1 VLRIRHS
8 AAALFYGFAWLWM
21 VALIAMVAIAELL
34 QGEAEV
40 SGAPHDADTI
50 ARLFVVRRTHR

>member
-1 VLRIRHS
+1 MS
-8 AAALFYGFAWLWM
+8 PAAGLFCSG
-21 VALIAMVAIAELL
+21 LIGISHDAPIVAIAELL

>member
-1 VLRIRHS
+1 V
-8 AAALFYGFAWLWM
+8 LFYGFAWLWM

-50 ARLFVVRRTHR
+50 ARRFVVRRTHR

>member
-1 VLRIRHS
+1 MLRIRHS
-8 AAALFYGFAWLWM
+8 AAVLFYGFAWLWM